1 MYRVIALI
9 LAIAVLATG
18 CSQPAATPVPT
29 PAGVTNK
36 VLSDRPET
44 HHGIFTAGGNGITT
58 IVQKNVAQSN
68 LLFPTMALTITGTQ
82 APYVEATIA
91 SGGTLTLTDGL
102 GNGTQ
107 ANLQMLNVWTDS
119 LDVTISAGTVAGAF
133 GTTAGTISVP
143 QGTPYEWDNGGVSG
157 GTAGIPFNQNWKSF
171 SVSVGTIGTSSGG
184 TAANTNV
191 HVRSSFSQ

>member
-91 SGGTLTLTDGL
+91 SGGTLTLTDGI

-133 GTTAGTISVP
+133 GTTAGT
-143 QGTPYEWDNGGVSG
+143 
-157 GTAGIPFNQNWKSF
+157 TA
-171 SVSVGTIGTSSGG
+171 SSGG
-184 TAANTNV
+184 PTGTGSGIDDGTAVWSYSAAGADITLGAALIQAGV
-191 HVRSSFSQ
+191 QLTVSSFVLRLPAS